1 MIWTVTVTRTGLS
14 LADLV
19 ITNNPVGATYW
30 LPEEGLEEP
39 DQEYRRTYMP
49 DHPDIH
55 GKELLSAVLEHTNL
69 PLQVYATAATAADLR
84 AAKVALMDA
93 FGQFSYSVTVD
104 VDGESWGM
112 FSADPAGIRWGA
124 VDSGM
129 VRAHLARASLVVPV
143 YPIAS

>member
-1 MIWTVTVTRTGLS
+1 MIWTVTVTRAALS

-19 ITNNPVGATYW
+19 ITNNPVGTDFH
-30 LPEEGLEEP
+30 LPEDGLEQPEMN
-39 DQEYRRTYMP
+39 YRLGYMP

-55 GKELLSAVLEHTNL
+55 GKQLLSAVLEHSNI
-69 PLQVYATAATAADLR
+69 PLSVYVKGATAAALGTNKAALS
-84 AAKVALMDA
+84 DA

-104 VDGESWGM
+104 VDGESWGT

>member
-19 ITNNPVGATYW
+19 ITNDPAQTYH
-30 LPEEGLEEP
+30 LPEDGLEEP
-39 DQEYRRTYMP
+39 DQAWRLGYMP

-55 GKELLSAVLEHTNL
+55 GRELVSAVREHSSL
-69 PLQVYATAATAADLR
+69 PLQVYTKATTAAGLR
-84 AAKVALMDA
+84 ANKVTLNNA
-93 FGQFSYSVTVD
+93 FGQFNYSVTVD
-104 VDGESWGM
+104 VDGESWGT
-112 FSADPAGIRWGA
+112 FSADPAGLRWGP

-129 VRAHLARASLVVPV
+129 VRAHIARASLVVPV